1 MSAYDFYQRKMKVN
15 GNSTGK
21 NCSTLG
27 EKLKSDSDKIM
38 ELTWNN
44 DIQSKICYIYD
55 FYHDDQP
62 RLAQGM
68 TYENTT
74 KTRIDAKFIVKSYQS
89 MDKDQVEYYIQFKP
103 TQKTHFSEGDEL
115 YYFETDYRKKYHN
128 DNFIGLFIDIPN
140 DENIYEKWMILRT
153 EPANQ
158 FPKYLIL
165 KCNYELMW
173 IENNGVEKIK
183 RRMWSVL
190 KMQSSYNSGLWTD
203 LRFTSQ
209 ENQDK
214 VWLPLNPITEKI
226 WYTNESSKNMRVL
239 VSSFTDNAIAWQIS
253 KVENAQPL
261 GVQKLTLYQDF
272 FDQHRDY
279 IEKDADGNIIGMWA
293 DYFDSEITP
302 TDPDTKPTPSPVTNI
317 LATITS
323 SVSTIKVG
331 GSYRT
336 LNIKLSNDSGEDVTN
351 TFGDSKSNFE
361 WHFEIDNEEYK
372 GIIRNDISFCQMKI
386 KLPYDYEQDNQ
397 KKDNYDYVGKVLTIY
412 CTITNE
418 TITIESNKL
427 QLEITD

>member
-1 MSAYDFYQRKMKVN
+1 MPSLSTARRVANAKNN
-15 GNSTGK
+15 GAKTIGQIYK
-21 NCSTLG
+21 
-27 EKLKSDSDKIM
+27 EQSDDM
-38 ELTWNN
+38 MNWTWDN

-62 RLAQGM
+62 RLAEGM

-89 MDKDQVEYYIQFKP
+89 IDKDQVEYYIQFKP

-173 IENNGVEKIK
+173 IENNGTEKIK

-279 IEKDADGNIIGMWA
+279 IEKDENGNIIGMWA
-293 DYFDSEITP
+293 SYFDSEIAP
-302 TDPDTKPTPSPVTNI
+302 TDPSTPTTSPSSIAARISAST
-317 LATITS
+317 
-323 SVSTIKVG
+323 STIKVG
-331 GSYRT
+331 GSYKNLT
-336 LNIKLSNDSGEDVTN
+336 VNLFNDSNEDITTEYTDATFTWTCSVDDEDWTDKVTWRVG
-351 TFGDSKSNFE
+351 T
-361 WHFEIDNEEYK
+361 EY
-372 GIIRNDISFCQMKI
+372 
-386 KLPYDYEQDNQ
+386 NQ
-397 KKDNYDYVGKVLTIY
+397 KKVKFTSDSSTIGKILSVK
-412 CTITNE
+412 CTIE
-418 TITIESNKL
+418 KDGVIIESETL
-427 QLEITD
+427 ALELAD

>member
-1 MSAYDFYQRKMKVN
+1 MPSLQAARRVANAKNN
-15 GNSTGK
+15 GAKTIGQIYK
-21 NCSTLG
+21 
-27 EKLKSDSDKIM
+27 EQSDWAM
-38 ELTWNN
+38 EQTWDN

-62 RLAQGM
+62 RLAEGM

-153 EPANQ
+153 EQANQ

-173 IENNGVEKIK
+173 IENNGTEKIK

-190 KMQSSYNSGLWTD
+190 KIQSSYNSGLWTD

-279 IEKDADGNIIGMWA
+279 IEKDENGNIIGMWA
-293 DYFDSEITP
+293 SYFDSEIAP
-302 TDPDTKPTPSPVTNI
+302 TDPDTPTTPPFS
-317 LATITS
+317 ITAKIS
-323 SVSTIKVG
+323 ASTSTIKVG
-331 GSYRT
+331 GSYKNLT
-336 LNIKLSNDSGEDVTN
+336 VNLFNDSNEDITTEYADATFTWTCSIDDEDWTGKVTWRAG
-351 TFGDSKSNFE
+351 T
-361 WHFEIDNEEYK
+361 EY
-372 GIIRNDISFCQMKI
+372 
-386 KLPYDYEQDNQ
+386 NQ
-397 KKDNYDYVGKVLTIY
+397 KKVKLTNGTSVIGKILSVKCEIVKDNLP
-412 CTITNE
+412 
-418 TITIESNKL
+418 IESEIL
-427 QLEITD
+427 QLELTE

>member
-1 MSAYDFYQRKMKVN
+1 MPSLQTARRVANAKNN
-15 GNSTGK
+15 GAKTIGQIYK
-21 NCSTLG
+21 
-27 EKLKSDSDKIM
+27 EQSDWAM
-38 ELTWNN
+38 EQTWDN

-62 RLAQGM
+62 RLAEGM

-89 MDKDQVEYYIQFKP
+89 MDKDQVDYYIQFKP

-173 IENNGVEKIK
+173 IENNGTEKIK

-261 GVQKLTLYQDF
+261 GIQKLTLYQDF

-279 IEKDADGNIIGMWA
+279 IEKDSDGNIIGMWA
-293 DYFDSEITP
+293 SYFDSEITP
-302 TDPDTKPTPSPVTNI
+302 IDPSTPTTPPSS
-317 LATITS
+317 ITAKIS
-323 SVSTIKVG
+323 ASTSTIKVG
-331 GSYRT
+331 GSYKNLT
-336 LNIKLSNDSGEDVTN
+336 VNLFNDSNEDITTEYTDATFTWTCSVDDEDWTDKVTWRVG
-351 TFGDSKSNFE
+351 T
-361 WHFEIDNEEYK
+361 EY
-372 GIIRNDISFCQMKI
+372 
-386 KLPYDYEQDNQ
+386 NQ
-397 KKDNYDYVGKVLTIY
+397 KKVKFPNDSSVIGKILSVKCDVIKDNL
-412 CTITNE
+412 
-418 TITIESNKL
+418 TIESEIL
-427 QLEITD
+427 SLELTE

>member
-1 MSAYDFYQRKMKVN
+1 MPSLQTARRVANAKNN
-15 GNSTGK
+15 GAKTIGQIYK
-21 NCSTLG
+21 
-27 EKLKSDSDKIM
+27 EESDWAM
-38 ELTWNN
+38 EQTWDN

-62 RLAQGM
+62 RLAEGM

-89 MDKDQVEYYIQFKP
+89 MDKDQVDYYIQFKP

-140 DENIYEKWMILRT
+140 DEHIYEKWMILRT

-173 IENNGVEKIK
+173 IENHGTEKIK

-279 IEKDADGNIIGMWA
+279 IEKDENGNIIGMWA
-293 DYFDSEITP
+293 SYFDSEIVP
-302 TDPDTKPTPSPVTNI
+302 TDPSIPTTPPSS
-317 LATITS
+317 ITARIS
-323 SVSTIKVG
+323 ASTSTIKVG
-331 GSYRT
+331 GSYKNLT
-336 LNIKLSNDSGEDVTN
+336 VNLFNDSNEDIT
-351 TFGDSKSNFE
+351 TEYADDAAFTWTCS
-361 WHFEIDNEEYK
+361 IDNEDWTDK
-372 GIIRNDISFCQMKI
+372 VTWRSGIK
-386 KLPYDYEQDNQ
+386 YNQ
-397 KKDNYDYVGKVLTIY
+397 KKVKFPNDTSTIGKILSVKCEIIKDNLP
-412 CTITNE
+412 
-418 TITIESNKL
+418 IESEIL
-427 QLEITD
+427 PLELTE

>member
-1 MSAYDFYQRKMKVN
+1 MSIYDMHRKRMRLQ
-15 GNSTGK
+15 GNNIGQIHK
-21 NCSTLG
+21 NQ
-27 EKLKSDSDKIM
+27 SDEIM
-38 ELTWNN
+38 EQTWDN

-62 RLAQGM
+62 RLAEGM

-89 MDKDQVEYYIQFKP
+89 MDKDQVDYYIQFKP

-173 IENNGVEKIK
+173 IENNGTEKIK

-190 KMQSSYNSGLWTD
+190 KIQSSYNSGLWTD

-261 GVQKLTLYQDF
+261 GIQKLTLYQDF

-279 IEKDADGNIIGMWA
+279 IEKDSDGNIIGMWA
-293 DYFDSEITP
+293 SYFDSEITP
-302 TDPDTKPTPSPVTNI
+302 TDPSTPTTPPSS
-317 LATITS
+317 ITARIS
-323 SVSTIKVG
+323 ASTSTIKVG
-331 GSYRT
+331 GSYKNLT
-336 LNIKLSNDSGEDVTN
+336 VNLFNDSNEDITTEYADA
-351 TFGDSKSNFE
+351 TFT
-361 WHFEIDNEEYK
+361 WTCAIDNEDWTDKVTWRADTEY
-372 GIIRNDISFCQMKI
+372 
-386 KLPYDYEQDNQ
+386 NQ
-397 KKDNYDYVGKVLTIY
+397 KKVKFPNDTSTIGKILSVKCEITKDNLP
-412 CTITNE
+412 
-418 TITIESNKL
+418 IESEIL
-427 QLEITD
+427 PLELTE

>member
-1 MSAYDFYQRKMKVN
+1 MPSLQTARRVANAKNN
-15 GNSTGK
+15 GAKTIGQIYK
-21 NCSTLG
+21 
-27 EKLKSDSDKIM
+27 EQSDWTM
-38 ELTWNN
+38 EQTWDN

-62 RLAQGM
+62 RLAEGM

-173 IENNGVEKIK
+173 IENNGTEKIK

-226 WYTNESSKNMRVL
+226 WYTDESSKNMRVL

-261 GVQKLTLYQDF
+261 GIQKLTLYQDF

-279 IEKDADGNIIGMWA
+279 IEKDSDGNIIGMWA
-293 DYFDSEITP
+293 SYFDSEIAP
-302 TDPDTKPTPSPVTNI
+302 TDPSTPTTPPSS
-317 LATITS
+317 ITAKIS
-323 SVSTIKVG
+323 ASTSTIKVG
-331 GSYRT
+331 GSYKNLT
-336 LNIKLSNDSGEDVTN
+336 VNLFNDSNEDITTEYADA
-351 TFGDSKSNFE
+351 TFTWTCF
-361 WHFEIDNEEYK
+361 IDNEDWTDKVTWRAGTEY
-372 GIIRNDISFCQMKI
+372 
-386 KLPYDYEQDNQ
+386 NQ
-397 KKDNYDYVGKVLTIY
+397 KKVKFPNDTSAIGKILSIKCEITKDNLP
-412 CTITNE
+412 
-418 TITIESNKL
+418 IESEIL
-427 QLEITD
+427 PLELTE

>member
-1 MSAYDFYQRKMKVN
+1 MPSLQTARRVANAKNN
-15 GNSTGK
+15 GAKTIGQIYK
-21 NCSTLG
+21 
-27 EKLKSDSDKIM
+27 EESDWAM
-38 ELTWNN
+38 EQTWDN

-62 RLAQGM
+62 RLAEGM

-173 IENNGVEKIK
+173 IENNGTEKIK

-279 IEKDADGNIIGMWA
+279 IEKDENGNIIGMWA
-293 DYFDSEITP
+293 SYFDSEIAP
-302 TDPDTKPTPSPVTNI
+302 TDPSTPTAPPSS
-317 LATITS
+317 ITARIS
-323 SVSTIKVG
+323 ASTSTIKVG
-331 GSYRT
+331 GSYKNLT
-336 LNIKLSNDSGEDVTN
+336 ANLFNDSNEDITTEYADATFTWTCSIDDEDWTDKVTWRAG
-351 TFGDSKSNFE
+351 T
-361 WHFEIDNEEYK
+361 EY
-372 GIIRNDISFCQMKI
+372 
-386 KLPYDYEQDNQ
+386 NQ
-397 KKDNYDYVGKVLTIY
+397 KKVKFPNDNSVIGKILSVKCEIVKDGLP
-412 CTITNE
+412 
-418 TITIESNKL
+418 IESEIL
-427 QLEITD
+427 PLELTE

>member
-1 MSAYDFYQRKMKVN
+1 MPSLQTARRVANAKNN
-15 GNSTGK
+15 GAKTIGQIYK
-21 NCSTLG
+21 
-27 EKLKSDSDKIM
+27 EQSDDM
-38 ELTWNN
+38 MNWTWDN

-62 RLAQGM
+62 RLAEGM

-173 IENNGVEKIK
+173 IENNGTEKIK

-190 KMQSSYNSGLWTD
+190 KIQSSYNSGLWTD

-279 IEKDADGNIIGMWA
+279 IEKDSDGNIIGMWA
-293 DYFDSEITP
+293 SYFDSEIAP
-302 TDPDTKPTPSPVTNI
+302 TDPSTPSTRPSS
-317 LATITS
+317 ITARIS
-323 SVSTIKVG
+323 ASTSTIKVG
-331 GSYRT
+331 GSYKNLT
-336 LNIKLSNDSGEDVTN
+336 VNLFNDSNEDITTEYADATFTWACSIDDEDWTDKVTWRAG
-351 TFGDSKSNFE
+351 TK
-361 WHFEIDNEEYK
+361 Y
-372 GIIRNDISFCQMKI
+372 
-386 KLPYDYEQDNQ
+386 NQ
-397 KKDNYDYVGKVLTIY
+397 KKVKFPSDNSVIGKILSVKCEIIKDNLP
-412 CTITNE
+412 
-418 TITIESNKL
+418 IESEIL
-427 QLEITD
+427 LLELTE

>member
-1 MSAYDFYQRKMKVN
+1 MPSLQTARRVANAKNN
-15 GNSTGK
+15 GAKTIGQIYK
-21 NCSTLG
+21 
-27 EKLKSDSDKIM
+27 EESDWAM
-38 ELTWNN
+38 EQTWDN

-62 RLAQGM
+62 RLAEGM

-89 MDKDQVEYYIQFKP
+89 MDKDQVDYYIQFKP

-173 IENNGVEKIK
+173 IENNGTEKIK

-279 IEKDADGNIIGMWA
+279 IEKDSDGNIIGMWA
-293 DYFDSEITP
+293 SYFDSEITP
-302 TDPDTKPTPSPVTNI
+302 TDPSTPTTPPSS
-317 LATITS
+317 ITARIS
-323 SVSTIKVG
+323 ASTSTIKVG
-331 GSYRT
+331 GSYKNLT
-336 LNIKLSNDSGEDVTN
+336 VNLFNDSNEDITTEYADATFTWTCSIDDEDWTDKVTWRAG
-351 TFGDSKSNFE
+351 T
-361 WHFEIDNEEYK
+361 EY
-372 GIIRNDISFCQMKI
+372 
-386 KLPYDYEQDNQ
+386 NQ
-397 KKDNYDYVGKVLTIY
+397 KKVKFPNDTSVIGKILSVKCEIV
-412 CTITNE
+412 TNNLP
-418 TITIESNKL
+418 IESEIL
-427 QLEITD
+427 PLELTE

>member
-1 MSAYDFYQRKMKVN
+1 MPSLQTARRVANAKNN
-15 GNSTGK
+15 GAKTIGQIYK
-21 NCSTLG
+21 
-27 EKLKSDSDKIM
+27 EESDWAM
-38 ELTWNN
+38 EQTWDN

-62 RLAQGM
+62 RLAEGM

-89 MDKDQVEYYIQFKP
+89 MDKDQVDYYIQFKP

-173 IENNGVEKIK
+173 IENNGTEKIK

-279 IEKDADGNIIGMWA
+279 IEKDENGNIIGMWA
-293 DYFDSEITP
+293 SYFDSEIAP
-302 TDPDTKPTPSPVTNI
+302 TDPDTPTTPPSS
-317 LATITS
+317 ITARIS
-323 SVSTIKVG
+323 ASTSTIKVG
-331 GSYRT
+331 GSYKNLT
-336 LNIKLSNDSGEDVTN
+336 VNLFNDFNEDITTEYADA
-351 TFGDSKSNFE
+351 TFTWTCS
-361 WHFEIDNEEYK
+361 IDNEDWTDKVTWRASAEY
-372 GIIRNDISFCQMKI
+372 
-386 KLPYDYEQDNQ
+386 NQ
-397 KKDNYDYVGKVLTIY
+397 KKVKFPNDNSVIGKILSVKCEIVKDGLP
-412 CTITNE
+412 
-418 TITIESNKL
+418 IESEIL
-427 QLEITD
+427 PLELTE

>member
-1 MSAYDFYQRKMKVN
+1 MPSLSTARRIANAKTNNAKTIGQIYKEQSDFV
-15 GNSTGK
+15 
-21 NCSTLG
+21 
-27 EKLKSDSDKIM
+27 M
-38 ELTWNN
+38 EQTWDNN
-44 DIQSKICYIYD
+44 IQSKTAYIYD
-55 FYHDDQP
+55 FFHDDQP
-62 RLAQGM
+62 RLAEGM

-74 KTRIDAKFIVKSYQS
+74 KTRIDVKFIVKSYQS
-89 MDKDQVEYYIQFKP
+89 MDKDQVDYYIQFKP

-173 IENNGVEKIK
+173 IENNGTEKIK

-190 KMQSSYNSGLWTD
+190 KIQSSYNSGLWTD

-226 WYTNESSKNMRVL
+226 WYTMDSSKNMRVL
-239 VSSFTDNAIAWQIS
+239 VSSYTDNAIAWTIS

-261 GVQKLTLYQDF
+261 GIQKLTLYQDF

-279 IEKDADGNIIGMWA
+279 IEKDSDGNIIGMWA
-293 DYFDSEITP
+293 NYFDSEIAP
-302 TDPDTKPTPSPVTNI
+302 TDPSTPTPTPSS
-317 LATITS
+317 ITAKIS
-323 SVSTIKVG
+323 ASTSTIKVG
-331 GSYRT
+331 GSYKNLT
-336 LNIKLSNDSGEDVTN
+336 INLYNDSNEDIT
-351 TFGDSKSNFE
+351 TEYSDAIITWTCS
-361 WHFEIDNEEYK
+361 IDNEDWTDKVTWRDGAEFK
-372 GIIRNDISFCQMKI
+372 
-386 KLPYDYEQDNQ
+386 Q
-397 KKDNYDYVGKVLTIY
+397 KKLKFPSDTSVIGKILSVKCEIVKNDLSIKSEILT
-412 CTITNE
+412 
-418 TITIESNKL
+418 
-427 QLEITD
+427 LELTE

>member
-1 MSAYDFYQRKMKVN
+1 MPSLQTARRVANAKNN
-15 GNSTGK
+15 GAQTIGQIYK
-21 NCSTLG
+21 
-27 EKLKSDSDKIM
+27 EQSDDM
-38 ELTWNN
+38 MNWTWEN

-62 RLAQGM
+62 RLAEGM

-173 IENNGVEKIK
+173 IENNGTEKIK

-279 IEKDADGNIIGMWA
+279 IEKDSDGNIIGMWA
-293 DYFDSEITP
+293 SYFDSEIAP
-302 TDPDTKPTPSPVTNI
+302 TDPSTPTTPPSS
-317 LATITS
+317 ITARIS
-323 SVSTIKVG
+323 ASTSTIKVG
-331 GSYRT
+331 GSYKNLT
-336 LNIKLSNDSGEDVTN
+336 VNLFNDSNEDITTEYAGA
-351 TFGDSKSNFE
+351 TFTWTCS
-361 WHFEIDNEEYK
+361 IDNKDWTDKVTWRAGTEY
-372 GIIRNDISFCQMKI
+372 
-386 KLPYDYEQDNQ
+386 NQ
-397 KKDNYDYVGKVLTIY
+397 KKVKFPNDTSVIGKILSVKCEIV
-412 CTITNE
+412 TNNLP
-418 TITIESNKL
+418 IESEIL
-427 QLEITD
+427 PLELTE

>member
-1 MSAYDFYQRKMKVN
+1 MPSLQTARRVANAKNN
-15 GNSTGK
+15 GAKTIGQIYK
-21 NCSTLG
+21 
-27 EKLKSDSDKIM
+27 EQSDWAM
-38 ELTWNN
+38 EQTWDN

-62 RLAQGM
+62 RLAEGM

-89 MDKDQVEYYIQFKP
+89 MDKDQVDYYIQFKP

-173 IENNGVEKIK
+173 IENNGTEKIK

-226 WYTNESSKNMRVL
+226 WYINESSKNMRVL
-239 VSSFTDNAIAWQIS
+239 VSSFTDNAVAWQIS

-279 IEKDADGNIIGMWA
+279 IEKDSDGNIIGMWA
-293 DYFDSEITP
+293 SYFDSEIAP
-302 TDPDTKPTPSPVTNI
+302 TDPSTPTTPPSS
-317 LATITS
+317 ITARIS
-323 SVSTIKVG
+323 ASTSTIKVG
-331 GSYRT
+331 GSYKNLT
-336 LNIKLSNDSGEDVTN
+336 VNLFNDSNEDITTEYADATFIWTCSIDDEDWTDKVTWRAG
-351 TFGDSKSNFE
+351 T
-361 WHFEIDNEEYK
+361 EY
-372 GIIRNDISFCQMKI
+372 
-386 KLPYDYEQDNQ
+386 NQ
-397 KKDNYDYVGKVLTIY
+397 KKVKFPNDTSAIGKILSVKCEIVKDNLP
-412 CTITNE
+412 
-418 TITIESNKL
+418 IESEIL
-427 QLEITD
+427 SLELTE

>member
-1 MSAYDFYQRKMKVN
+1 MPSLQTARRVANAKNN
-15 GNSTGK
+15 GAKTIGQIYK
-21 NCSTLG
+21 
-27 EKLKSDSDKIM
+27 EESDWAM
-38 ELTWNN
+38 EQTWDN

-62 RLAQGM
+62 RLAEGM

-89 MDKDQVEYYIQFKP
+89 MDKDQVDYYIQFKP

-140 DENIYEKWMILRT
+140 DEHIYEKWMILRI

-173 IENNGVEKIK
+173 IENNGTEKIK

-279 IEKDADGNIIGMWA
+279 IEKDSDGNIIGMWA
-293 DYFDSEITP
+293 SYFDSEITP
-302 TDPDTKPTPSPVTNI
+302 TDPSTPTTPPSS
-317 LATITS
+317 ITARIS
-323 SVSTIKVG
+323 ASTSTIKVG
-331 GSYRT
+331 GSYKNLT
-336 LNIKLSNDSGEDVTN
+336 VNLFNDSNEDITTEYADATFTWTCSIDDEDWTDKVTWRAG
-351 TFGDSKSNFE
+351 T
-361 WHFEIDNEEYK
+361 EY
-372 GIIRNDISFCQMKI
+372 
-386 KLPYDYEQDNQ
+386 NQ
-397 KKDNYDYVGKVLTIY
+397 KKVKFPNDTSTIGKILSVKCEIIKDNLP
-412 CTITNE
+412 
-418 TITIESNKL
+418 IESEIL
-427 QLEITD
+427 PLELTE

>member
-1 MSAYDFYQRKMKVN
+1 MPSLQTARRIANAKTNNAK
-15 GNSTGK
+15 
-21 NCSTLG
+21 TLG
-27 EKLKSDSDKIM
+27 QIYKEQSDWAM
-38 ELTWNN
+38 EQTWDN

-62 RLAQGM
+62 RLAEGM

-89 MDKDQVEYYIQFKP
+89 MDKDQVDYYIQFKP

-173 IENNGVEKIK
+173 IENNGTEKIK

-239 VSSFTDNAIAWQIS
+239 VSSFTDNAVAWQIS

-279 IEKDADGNIIGMWA
+279 IEKDSDGNIIGMWA
-293 DYFDSEITP
+293 SYFDSEIAP
-302 TDPDTKPTPSPVTNI
+302 TDPSTPTTPPSS
-317 LATITS
+317 ITARIS
-323 SVSTIKVG
+323 ASTSTIKVG
-331 GSYRT
+331 GSYKNLT
-336 LNIKLSNDSGEDVTN
+336 VNIFNDSNEDITTEYTDA
-351 TFGDSKSNFE
+351 TFTWTCS
-361 WHFEIDNEEYK
+361 IDNEDWTDKVTWRAGTEY
-372 GIIRNDISFCQMKI
+372 
-386 KLPYDYEQDNQ
+386 NQ
-397 KKDNYDYVGKVLTIY
+397 KKIKFPNDASTIGKILSVKCEIVKDNLP
-412 CTITNE
+412 
-418 TITIESNKL
+418 IESEIL
-427 QLEITD
+427 PLELTE

>member
-1 MSAYDFYQRKMKVN
+1 MPSLSTARRVANAKTN
-15 GNSTGK
+15 GAKTIGQIYK
-21 NCSTLG
+21 
-27 EKLKSDSDKIM
+27 EQSDDM
-38 ELTWNN
+38 MNWTWDN

-62 RLAQGM
+62 RLAEGM

-89 MDKDQVEYYIQFKP
+89 MDKDQVEYYVQFKP

-173 IENNGVEKIK
+173 IENNGTEKIK

-279 IEKDADGNIIGMWA
+279 IEKDENGNIIGMWA
-293 DYFDSEITP
+293 SYFDSEITP
-302 TDPDTKPTPSPVTNI
+302 TDPSNSTTPPSS
-317 LATITS
+317 ITARIS
-323 SVSTIKVG
+323 ASTSTIKVG
-331 GSYRT
+331 GSYKNLT
-336 LNIKLSNDSGEDVTN
+336 ANLFNDSNEDIT
-351 TFGDSKSNFE
+351 TEYADAKFIWTCS
-361 WHFEIDNEEYK
+361 IDNKDWTDKVTWRDGTE
-372 GIIRNDISFCQMKI
+372 F
-386 KLPYDYEQDNQ
+386 NQ
-397 KKDNYDYVGKVLTIY
+397 KKLRFPNDTSTIGKILSVKCEIIKDNL
-412 CTITNE
+412 
-418 TITIESNKL
+418 TIESEIL
-427 QLEITD
+427 SLELTE